1 MMKKII
7 SIILLLTMLTLTSC
21 GKNIYP
27 RGFTGGIGIER
38 GSGRQV
44 AWVETSDDLYTSAGL
59 LKNHDST
66 FFGGYVFDSEELFDV
81 KYCFVFDY
89 GYDKIKYGDSHFDR
103 WAENVEIRSYGFFDD
118 VSIDDL
124 NYSMVD
130 EIDHITIT
138 FTDLYF
144 EKYADQ
150 YIDPIFFECR
160 WSDDDQKYYATYNE
174 ERIFSIDYVTEF
186 NLIPGD
192 DHILEI
198 MYNLIYIG
206 EE

>member
-1 MMKKII
+1 MMKKIL
-7 SIILLLTMLTLTSC
+7 SVILLLAILTLTSC

-27 RGFTGGIGIER
+27 KGFTGGIGIER

-44 AWVETSDDLYTSAGL
+44 AWVETSDDLYTSANL

-66 FFGGYVFDSEELFDV
+66 FIGGYIFYSEELFDV
-81 KYCFVFDY
+81 KYCFVFDH
-89 GYDKIKYGDSHFDR
+89 GYDKIKYDDSHFDR
-103 WAENVEIRSYGFFDD
+103 WAEDVEIRSYGFFDD

-130 EIDHITIT
+130 DYDHITIT

>member
-1 MMKKII
+1 MKKII
-7 SIILLLTMLTLTSC
+7 SVILLLSLLTLTSC

-27 RGFTGGIGIER
+27 KGFTGGIGIKR

-44 AWVETSDDLYTSAGL
+44 AWVETSDDLYTSANL
-59 LKNHDST
+59 LKNHNST
-66 FFGGYVFDSEELFDV
+66 FLGGYFFDSEELFDI

-89 GYDKIKYGDSHFDR
+89 DYDKIKYGDSHFDR
-103 WAENVEIRSYGFFDD
+103 WAEKVEIRSYGFFDD

-124 NYSMVD
+124 NYSIVD